1 VDAPREVAMAWLLR
15 GGDVLASVEIART
28 ARARAFGLIGKKRF
42 EGGLLLEPC
51 RAVHSIGVRF
61 PVDVAYLDASRTVIA
76 MSRMARNRVGVP
88 RRAARSVLEAESGAF
103 ERWGLNLGDELEIR
117 E

>member
-1 VDAPREVAMAWLLR
+1 VAWLLR
-15 GGDVLASVEIART
+15 GGDVLASIEIART
-28 ARARAFGLIGKKRF
+28 PRARAFGLIGKRDL

-51 RAVHSIGVRF
+51 RAVHTIGVRF
-61 PVDVAYLDASRTVIA
+61 PIDVAYLDGARVVIA
-76 MSRMARNRVGVP
+76 MSRLGRNRLGFP
-88 RRAARSVLEAESGAF
+88 RRATRSILEAQSGAF